1 MRYLTITR
9 KKRFVACLM
18 KMKVYI
24 EDPHSAE
31 LTINGFPCRKLG
43 TLKNGETATF
53 PIGEQAARVFV
64 IADKMSKGFCS
75 DCYPL
80 PAGTENLA
88 ISGKNYFHPGAG
100 NPFRFDGVTDPE
112 VLANRKKGSGKGIII
127 LIVSL
132 IIGAILGSLL
142 GSAMVSG
149 LG

>member
-9 KKRFVACLM
+9 KKSFVGCLG

-24 EDPHSAE
+24 EDPYSNE

-53 PIGEQAARVFV
+53 PISDQAARVFV
-64 IADKMSKGFCS
+64 IADTLSKGYCS

-80 PAGTENLA
+80 PAGTENVA
-88 ISGKNYFHPGAG
+88 ISGKNTFNPGAG

-112 VLANRKKGSGKGIII
+112 ILANRKKGSGKGILFLII
-127 LIVSL
+127 CC
-132 IIGAILGSLL
+132 IIGAIVGSLL
-142 GSAMVSG
+142 GSAAASG